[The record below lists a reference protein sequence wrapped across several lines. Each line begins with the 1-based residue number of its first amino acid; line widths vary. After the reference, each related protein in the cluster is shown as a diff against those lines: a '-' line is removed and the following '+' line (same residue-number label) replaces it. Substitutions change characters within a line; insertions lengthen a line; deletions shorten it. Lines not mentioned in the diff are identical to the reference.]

1 MCYDLDRWRCFSTA
15 CFYLQDTDKDKF
27 CSVESEALEKEDVSG
42 RFEQKYGCSIY
53 NIESYVPAF
62 FILSSYFFLYPC
74 WSFDLEEW

>member
-27 CSVESEALEKEDVSG
+27 CSVESEALEERDVSG
-42 RFEQKYGCSIY
+42 DFERKYGSSIY

-62 FILSSYFFLYPC
+62 LF
-74 WSFDLEEW
+74 